1 MRCYLLAVIAGGMFC
16 LSPSQAGEG
25 TGIGRC
31 GDGNGAGMTRWDEF
45 SCLTT
50 GLSARDLGHCGRRSS
65 RNRRTL
71 VHLNNSVVLTQVHS
85 PGEILDL
92 KVKAVERGS

>member
-1 MRCYLLAVIAGGMFC
+1 MRCYLLAVIARGMLC

-31 GDGNGAGMTRWDEF
+31 GDGEDVGMTRWDEF
-45 SCLTT
+45 SCFTT
-50 GLSARDLGHCGRRSS
+50 AISARDLGHCGSCSS

-85 PGEILDL
+85 PGEIFDL
-92 KVKAVERGS
+92 KVKAAEQGS